1 MPTTFERSTKYGK
14 IYNKKNNYEVMAQIY
29 KSSNNCKLMAN
40 NGGTSKSVDKPVK
53 KYTCNQLYNNN
64 LSLEKHHNKDILMK
78 TEMRGFFIEGSED
91 KLSGYGDNT
100 SKKSTELTWQSTNQL
115 PFLLMAGSGSY

>member
-29 KSSNNCKLMAN
+29 KSSNNCKLMAG
-40 NGGTSKSVDKPVK
+40 NGSNSKSVDKPVK
-53 KYTCNQLYNNN
+53 KYTCNQLHNNN

-78 TEMRGFFIEGSED
+78 T
-91 KLSGYGDNT
+91 
-100 SKKSTELTWQSTNQL
+100 
-115 PFLLMAGSGSY
+115 